1 MTDPSEI
8 EEPVRS
14 WLVGLEGD
22 ACGPDLEYDPDF
34 LELEQA
40 AAGKPETQFAPAEP
54 PVWSDVRDRAAALL
68 GRTRDLRVAV
78 LWARSQLY
86 LQGLPGLLPGL
97 QLLTGLLEGFW
108 DQGLHPA
115 LDPDDGDPFAR
126 LNAMGTL
133 DKLEGL
139 LGDLR
144 QALVLTDRRL
154 GGLRVR
160 EVEIALERLAPRADE
175 SLRNAD
181 ELQSM
186 FSELSDARQQ
196 LRSATE
202 ACLQALKA
210 LHRQLVDRVGSADAV
225 DIKAMRQMLEAVA
238 TILPPEPDAPPE
250 EVADGEPAGEGIPAA
265 APVVMQRGGGVS
277 SINSRKDAIRAIGL
291 VRDYLEKNEP
301 TNPAQ
306 LLLRRAERLI
316 EGNFLQVVREL
327 APEAVA
333 EVARVLGVDP
343 DSIED
348 LA

>member
-1 MTDPSEI
+1 MTDPSSI

-14 WLVGLEGD
+14 WLVALEGD

-54 PVWSDVRDRAAALL
+54 PVWTDVRDRAAALL
-68 GRTRDLRVAV
+68 ERTRDLRVAV
-78 LWARSQLY
+78 LWSRAQLH
-86 LQGLPGLLPGL
+86 LEGVPGLLPGL
-97 QLLTGLLEGFW
+97 QLLTGLLETFW

-115 LDPDDGDPFAR
+115 LDPDDGDAFAR
-126 LNAMGTL
+126 LNALGTL
-133 DKLEGL
+133 DKLEGM

-175 SLRNAD
+175 SLRSAA

-186 FSELSDARQQ
+186 FDELADARQQ
-196 LRSATE
+196 ARAVTE
-202 ACLQALKA
+202 ACLEALKA
-210 LHRQLVDRVGSADAV
+210 LHRQVVDRVGSADAV

-238 TILPPEPDAPPE
+238 GILPAEPDAPPPAE
-250 EVADGEPAGEGIPAA
+250 SDGDAGADGVSAPSPAA
-265 APVVMQRGGGVS
+265 MARGGGLS

-291 VRDYLEKNEP
+291 VREYLEKNEP